1 MQGILEMLMG
11 EIRYGRATLP
21 ECCTHIAK
29 RLQEPYRDCF
39 EKIYA
44 DMQENTGVMFEQVFR
59 ERMGECLAKLPLI
72 KEDRNRILSLFGEHG
87 FEEEKM
93 QIRRIEQSKELLEGT
108 IGRLERENAEKC
120 KMAVG
125 LGAMSGLLLLIILL

>member
-1 MQGILEMLMG
+1 M
-11 EIRYGRATLP
+11 
-21 ECCTHIAK
+21 
-29 RLQEPYRDCF
+29 
-39 EKIYA
+39 
-44 DMQENTGVMFEQVFR
+44 
-59 ERMGECLAKLPLI
+59 